1 MWPNILFNEEKK
13 IISTA
18 LICLNTIDMIA
29 INNPGVSLID
39 KIMVVVY
46 IIMRDIYFNS
56 QTSLVFFIN
65 GCENSDNYMET
76 LVNHLLNF
84 GEILSK
90 KKRIFQYEISNL
102 TSKWQKSNK
111 VFVLKWSKIN
121 PESNSIENLLLFS
134 HT

>member
-1 MWPNILFNEEKK
+1 MICGRISYSTKK
-13 IISTA
+13 KKVISTA

-29 INNPGVSLID
+29 TNNPGVGLID

-46 IIMRDIYFNS
+46 IIMGDISFNS
-56 QTSLVFFIN
+56 QMSLVFFIN
-65 GCENSDNYMET
+65 GCENTDNYMET

-90 KKRIFQYEISNL
+90 KKRIFQYKISNL

-121 PESNSIENLLLFS
+121 PESNSIENL
-134 HT
+134 